1 MNRPLRQAGTVS
13 ETAESGVGIRLL
25 TGDDADELLR
35 AAVAAMGGRL
45 EQWTLSQVDH
55 RPATGTTTAYA
66 ACVSWP
72 DGNRAET
79 LGAHLAARPQTNSS
93 SGSVPGVVTVSDGEH
108 QVRVWRLPA
117 DPALPGLVAACNP
130 DAVAGLLRSFGV
142 DAPSVTLRILGYR
155 PGRRAVVEATTPG
168 ARLYVK
174 VMRPSPVEP
183 IHRRHVLLH
192 DAGLPVPRSLGWSD
206 DGLLVLAPLPGIGLR
221 EAVHRAGASACP
233 PDQLWD
239 VLEQLPDAVSDLPR
253 RLPWAASAEHFAEVV
268 GDSLPAHRGWAR
280 ELAASIDTALGDRE
294 AGDDPVHGDFY
305 EAQLLVDAGRIS
317 GLLDVDTVGPGRRV
331 DDLGCLLGHLSVLA
345 TMDGTVGAGVTDALQ
360 QWSAW
365 FDRRVDPMELR
376 VVAAGV
382 TLSLATGPFRTQDD
396 DWEMA
401 TERRLDLVGHWLE
414 AAQTASLPDLRDLSP
429 STPRHLMSAGDD
441 RDVRTEQP
449 PVRRRS

>member
-1 MNRPLRQAGTVS
+1 MS
-13 ETAESGVGIRLL
+13 ETAETGGEIRLL
-25 TGDDADELLR
+25 TGDGADELLR

-66 ACVSWP
+66 ARVSWP
-72 DGNRAET
+72 DSDRAET
-79 LGAHLAARPQTNSS
+79 LGAHLAARPQTNREKSS
-93 SGSVPGVVTVSDGEH
+93 SESVPGVVTVSDGKH

-117 DPALPGLVAACNP
+117 DPALPGLVAACDP
-130 DAVAGLLRSFGV
+130 GAVAGLLRSFGV
-142 DAPSVTLRILGYR
+142 DASSVTLRILGYR
-155 PGRRAVVEATTPG
+155 PRRRAVVQATTPG

-174 VMRPSPVEP
+174 VMRPSTVEP
-183 IHRRHVLLH
+183 IHRRHLLLH
-192 DAGLPVPRSLGWSD
+192 NAGIPVARSLGWSD

-221 EAVHRAGASACP
+221 EAVYRAGAGACP
-233 PDQLWD
+233 SDQLWD
-239 VLEQLPDAVSDLPR
+239 VLEQLPAAVSDLPR
-253 RLPWAASAEHFAEVV
+253 RTPWATSAEHFAEVV

-280 ELAASIDTALGDRE
+280 ELAASIGTALGDRE
-294 AGDDPVHGDFY
+294 AGDDPVHGDLY

-345 TMDGTVGAGVTDALQ
+345 TTDGIAGVGVIDALQ

-365 FDRRVDPMELR
+365 FDRRVDPTELR

-396 DWEMA
+396 DWETA
-401 TERRLDLVGHWLE
+401 TGRRLDLVGRWLE

-429 STPRHLMSAGDD
+429 STPGHLMSAGHH
-441 RDVRTEQP
+441 
-449 PVRRRS
+449 